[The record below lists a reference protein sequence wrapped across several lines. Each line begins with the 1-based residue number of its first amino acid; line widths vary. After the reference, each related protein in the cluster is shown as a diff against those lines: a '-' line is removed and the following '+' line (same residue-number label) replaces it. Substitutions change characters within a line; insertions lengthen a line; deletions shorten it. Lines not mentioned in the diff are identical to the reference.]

1 MVRSETFTGYTML
14 AVVAAGGRT
23 PATKRHLV
31 LAAWS
36 ISHGGAPVMHGCGC
50 SRWKDDCNQA
60 AHLQCSI
67 FVELKFFNKLQ
78 IML

>member
-1 MVRSETFTGYTML
+1 V
-14 AVVAAGGRT
+14 AVVAAGGRMT
-23 PATKRHLV
+23 ATKRRIV

-36 ISHGGAPVMHGCGC
+36 TSHGGAPVMCGWGC